1 MKNISYHVGEKHK
14 DVDKRL
20 KTKYRGVAYSR
31 MA

>member
-1 MKNISYHVGEKHK
+1 MKNISYHVEETHR

-20 KTKYRGVAYSR
+20 KTKYRGVASSS